1 MATMQNVL
9 PYSVDLRTN
18 LAVRDFDG
26 ELICVADTKE
36 HAEFI
41 VCACNSYQMPIPTE
55 FQMQA

>member
-1 MATMQNVL
+1 MESLQNVL
-9 PYSVDLRTN
+9 PYSVDLRAN

-41 VCACNSYQMPIPTE
+41 VRACNSYQSPVLAE
-55 FQMQA
+55 FQM